1 MFIKRS
7 NPFAPTLFYV
17 LFTFVC
23 LTLTQSV
30 QAQPRRQVVEVIVAP
45 ERADW
50 TYTPGERA
58 DFVVRVLR
66 NGLPVAN
73 TEVTYEIGPEQMSAQ
88 KTGELTL
95 KDGTGKIEG
104 FIFNKSGFIRCT
116 VSTEWEGNTYRAWG
130 TAGYAPEQIKPAV
143 TMPEDFDEFWS
154 NAKEQLAAIP
164 MDAKMTL
171 MPEYCTGEIDVYH
184 VSLQNIATSWRG
196 HSRFYGMLSVPKA
209 PGKYPAILGVPGAGV
224 RAYYRDD
231 RAAEGVIVF
240 KVGIHGVPVNM
251 DPEVYNDLGRG
262 ALSNYQIN
270 KLDDLDQYYYKR
282 VYMGCVRAI
291 DFIYSLPQFD
301 GNNLAVTGGSQG
313 GALSI
318 ITAGLDDRI
327 KYLAVFYPSLSDV
340 TGYLEGRAGG
350 WPHMFRDY
358 DEAAQPKWI
367 KVAPYYDVVN
377 FAKKLSMPGW
387 YSWGF
392 NDNVCPP
399 TSMYAAYNSISAKK
413 ELHIFQETAHWTFPE
428 QHGMA
433 NAWLYEMLGV
443 KK

>member
-1 MFIKRS
+1 MSIHTFPGLGLSRTI
-7 NPFAPTLFYV
+7 TL
-17 LFTFVC
+17 LF
-23 LTLTQSV
+23 LILISSLSV
-30 QAQPRRQVVEVIVAP
+30 EAQPRRQVIEVIVAP
-45 ERADW
+45 EHTDW
-50 TYTPGERA
+50 TYATGERA
-58 DFVVRVLR
+58 DFTVRVLQ
-66 NGLPVAN
+66 NGLPISN
-73 TEVTYEIGPEQMSAQ
+73 CEITYEIGPEQMPAE
-88 KTGELTL
+88 KTGTLTL

-104 FIFNKSGFIRCT
+104 MPSDKAGFIRCT
-116 VSTEWEGNTYRAWG
+116 VSTEWEGKTYRAWG
-130 TAGYAPEQIKPAV
+130 TAGYAPEKIKPV
-143 TMPEDFDEFWS
+143 VQMPDDFDAFWDK
-154 NAKEQLAAIP
+154 AKEDLAAIP
-164 MDAKMTL
+164 IDAKMTL
-171 MPEYCTGEIDVYH
+171 VPEYCTGEIDVYH
-184 VSLQNIATSWRG
+184 VSLQNISTSWRG
-196 HSRFYGMLSVPKA
+196 NSRFYGMLSVPKA
-209 PGKYPAILGVPGAGV
+209 PGKYPAILSVPGAGV
-224 RAYYRDD
+224 RPYYRDD
-231 RAAEGVIVF
+231 RAANGVIVF

-251 DPEVYNDLGRG
+251 DTEVYNDLGRG

-327 KYLAVFYPSLSDV
+327 KYLAAFYPALSDV
-340 TGYLEGRAGG
+340 TGYLEDRAGG
-350 WPHMFRDY
+350 WPHMFRNY
-358 DEAAQPKWI
+358 DQAAQPNWLE
-367 KVAPYYDVVN
+367 VAPYYDVVN

-387 YSWGF
+387 YSWGY

-428 QHGMA
+428 QHEMA
-433 NAWLYEMLGV
+433 NAWLYKMLGM